1 MYVYVSMYVYIYI
14 GESGHSPTPQ
24 FSIFGIVPNTIQCG
38 GCTDP
43 SHAPYRE
50 VWYKPIY
57 FNTHDRNTV
66 HTRSRI
72 YNIQYLEHV

>member
-1 MYVYVSMYVYIYI
+1 MYMCLCMYMYIYR
-14 GESGHSPTPQ
+14 GEWSFPNPQ
-24 FSIFGIVPNTIQCG
+24 LSIFGIVPNTIQCG